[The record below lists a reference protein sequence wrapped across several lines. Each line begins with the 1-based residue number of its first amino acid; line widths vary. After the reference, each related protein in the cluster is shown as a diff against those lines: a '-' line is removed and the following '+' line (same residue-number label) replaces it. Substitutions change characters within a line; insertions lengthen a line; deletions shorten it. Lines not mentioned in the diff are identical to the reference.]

1 MKNELERLRGALAR
15 QTAPATDR
23 PRDAAVLVP
32 LVETAEGYALLYEVR
47 SATLRRQPGE
57 VCFPGGGI
65 EGAETPREAALRET
79 WEELA
84 IPPEA
89 VTLLGTLP
97 LAEHSSRRRVYPV
110 VGAVSQAAVEEARPS
125 PAEVGRIFTVPVD
138 WLLANP
144 PSRTSFTLAPEHLEG
159 QPPAAQRFLK
169 DYRLRQEALYWP
181 WDGET
186 IWGLTARITW
196 QLLTCWAD
204 VFHSL

>member
-15 QTAPATDR
+15 QAAPAADR
-23 PRDAAVLVP
+23 PQAAAVLVP
-32 LVETAEGYALLYEVR
+32 LVETEEGCALLYEVR
-47 SATLRRQPGE
+47 ATTLRRQPGE

-97 LAEHSSRRRVYPV
+97 LAEHSSRRQVYPV
-110 VGAVSQAAVEEARPS
+110 VGVVPQAAVERAQPS

-159 QPPAAQRFLK
+159 QPPAARRFLK
-169 DYRLRQEALYWP
+169 DYRLRQEAMYWP

-186 IWGLTARITW
+186 IWGLTARITR
-196 QLLTCWAD
+196 QLLTCWAE